1 MNTLIT
7 YIFSS
12 MHFEME
18 FQVYFSLFYM
28 SKRKN
33 QMETNTRDVL
43 WELDVYKERIAL
55 FRFIDDHVT
64 IDRIVFD

>member
-7 YIFSS
+7 YIFSF